1 MVAMTHRHQR
11 VFKSPITPVNSYSFY
26 CLWEENQNK
35 KSCFP
40 KRSERETFAYI
51 TVLQVRYQGTN
62 VLLTFKT
69 NLLSCQ
75 KKKSIWRRQRWRCK
89 TDCQYQAYSQQRLF
103 LKNIRFEGN
112 FEKNSVLVMFLHF
125 KWGLWKVPQTL
136 KKNIMSN
143 EEQKALSTS
152 CSVMKGWN
160 QYQCVQNSKDQD
172 FQALMNKAWCRTL
185 CPEERILLNHYITA
199 HPKSE
204 YDLKF
209 LTTLKDILVEEFY
222 FSEEYFVISVLR
234 ELWGRNTVT
243 HLEQVHW
250 WKVIGQK

>member
-75 KKKSIWRRQRWRCK
+75 KKKVFEEDKDEDARRIASTKRIVSR
-89 TDCQYQAYSQQRLF
+89 DCF
-103 LKNIRFEGN
+103 
-112 FEKNSVLVMFLHF
+112 
-125 KWGLWKVPQTL
+125 
-136 KKNIMSN
+136 
-143 EEQKALSTS
+143 
-152 CSVMKGWN
+152 
-160 QYQCVQNSKDQD
+160 
-172 FQALMNKAWCRTL
+172 
-185 CPEERILLNHYITA
+185 
-199 HPKSE
+199 
-204 YDLKF
+204 
-209 LTTLKDILVEEFY
+209 
-222 FSEEYFVISVLR
+222 
-234 ELWGRNTVT
+234 
-243 HLEQVHW
+243 
-250 WKVIGQK
+250 